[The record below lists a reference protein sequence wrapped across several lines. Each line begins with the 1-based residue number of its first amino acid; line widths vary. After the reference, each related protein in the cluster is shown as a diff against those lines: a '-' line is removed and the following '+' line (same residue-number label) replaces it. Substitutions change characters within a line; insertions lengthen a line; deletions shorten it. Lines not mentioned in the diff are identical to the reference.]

1 MTKVRIIGG
10 GLTGILAAF
19 EAHRLGATQIRLQD
33 ALDRL
38 GGWSLP
44 RTMQGLELREGEF
57 AFGSAHDPIRRS
69 LEWQGVAFDEVDLYF
84 GAVSPTSDG
93 RRADWG
99 EGPVLAARNPMGR
112 SDGETLCDHL
122 RAYPREAAEPL
133 RRFCQW
139 RLPLWLDQVHA
150 SAAAALAL
158 DRARLLGPG
167 ESPPPGFALRGAIP
181 RDGLSGLFAASG
193 RALARLGAQIE
204 LGVLVSPRE
213 AALDREPDEVIVWA
227 ADPTPLF
234 DLAALP
240 RPAAVAERVASYVF
254 RADIAA
260 PRPLTVRNF
269 TAEGPVTQVRVYE
282 SRGETL
288 VALECVDEAN
298 DAELRRE
305 ATRLLSPFA
314 ERPPELGAC
323 LFANVRSR
331 FACPTVEAV
340 RGLARL
346 KAELAQRHTGGFLVA
361 GWESADAAARF
372 AALSGEMQTALAGA
386 GPASAVA

>member
-44 RTMQGLELREGEF
+44 RTAQGLELREGAF

-69 LEWQGVAFDEVDLYF
+69 LEWQGVAFDEVELYF

-99 EGPVLAARNPMGR
+99 EGPVLAARNPLSVGE
-112 SDGETLCDHL
+112 GETLCDHL
-122 RAYPREAAEPL
+122 RRYPREAAEPL

-139 RLPLWLDQVHA
+139 RLPMWLDQIHA
-150 SAAAALAL
+150 SAAGALAI
-158 DRARLLGPG
+158 DRTHLVGPG
-167 ESPPPGFALRGAIP
+167 ESAPPGFSVRGAVP
-181 RDGLSGLFAASG
+181 RDGLSGLFAASA
-193 RALARLGAQIE
+193 RALARLGVQIE
-204 LGVLVSPRE
+204 LGVLISPRE
-213 AALDREPDEVIVWA
+213 VALDREPDEVVVWA
-227 ADPTPLF
+227 AAPTPLF
-234 DLAALP
+234 DLAGLP

-254 RADIAA
+254 RAGIAA

-269 TAEGPVTQVRVYE
+269 TAVGPITEARVYE

-288 VALECVDEAN
+288 VALDCVDEAS
-298 DAELRRE
+298 DADLRRE
-305 ATRLLSPFA
+305 TVRLLAPFA

-331 FACPTVEAV
+331 FACLTVEAV
-340 RGLARL
+340 RGLERL
-346 KAELAQRHTGGFLVA
+346 KAELGQRHAGGFVVA

-372 AALSGEMQTALAGA
+372 SALAGEMQSALARTA
-386 GPASAVA
+386 PAQVA

>member
-44 RTMQGLELREGEF
+44 RTAQGLELREGEF

-69 LEWQGVAFDEVDLYF
+69 LEWHGVAFDEVDLYF
-84 GAVSPTSDG
+84 GSVSPTADS

-99 EGPVLAARNPMGR
+99 EGPVLPAHNPMTAP
-112 SDGETLCDHL
+112 SGETLCDHL

-150 SAAAALAL
+150 SAAGALAI
-158 DRARLLGPG
+158 DRTRLIGPG
-167 ESPPPGFALRGAIP
+167 ESAPPGFSIRGAIP
-181 RDGLSGLFAASG
+181 REGMSGLFAASG
-193 RALARLGAQIE
+193 RALARVGVQIE
-204 LGVLVSPRE
+204 LGALVSPRE
-213 AALDREPDEVIVWA
+213 VALDREPDELVIWA

-240 RPAAVAERVASYVF
+240 RPSSLAERVASYVF

-269 TAEGPVTQVRVYE
+269 TAEGPITQARVYE

-288 VALECVDEAN
+288 IALDCVDEAA
-298 DAELRRE
+298 DADLRRE
-305 ATRLLSPFA
+305 ASRLLSPFS
-314 ERPPELGAC
+314 ERPVEIGAC

-331 FACPTVEAV
+331 FACPSVEAV
-340 RGLARL
+340 RGLTRL
-346 KAELAQRHTGGFLVA
+346 KSELAHRHGGAFLVA
-361 GWESADAAARF
+361 GWESADAAGRF
-372 AALSGEMQTALAGA
+372 SALASEMQGA
-386 GPASAVA
+386 MAAAAPASAVA